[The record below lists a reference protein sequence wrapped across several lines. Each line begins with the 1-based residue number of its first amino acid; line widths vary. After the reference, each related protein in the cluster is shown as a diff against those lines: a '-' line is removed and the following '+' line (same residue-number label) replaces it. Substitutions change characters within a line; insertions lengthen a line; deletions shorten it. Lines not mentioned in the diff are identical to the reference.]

1 VLSLSEYCN
10 IFDCQTSTVSG
21 SDLLRKIGEPA
32 PPGGLKLK
40 LFRAPL
46 YFYRFKLGFLLG
58 ERFIHLRHW
67 GRKSGKLKE
76 TVLEVIDQDKAN
88 KKVFSGSGFGE
99 KSQWFKN
106 ISANNSVFVT
116 LRNRQYEAT
125 ARVLSA
131 DEAKDVL
138 LRYVKTHPKSIHGVA
153 RLSGYDI
160 DGSEQDIL
168 EFSQIIKVVEFTLG
182 GRA

>member
-1 VLSLSEYCN
+1 M
-10 IFDCQTSTVSG
+10 
-21 SDLLRKIGEPA
+21 LRKIGEPA
-32 PPGGLKLK
+32 PPKGLKLK

-58 ERFIHLRHW
+58 ERFVHLNHW
-67 GRKSGKLKE
+67 GRKSGNLKE

-88 KKVFSGSGFGE
+88 RKVFSASGFGE

-116 LRNRQYEAT
+116 LKNTEYKAT

-138 LRYVKTHPKSIHGVA
+138 LRYVKAHPKSIKGVA
-153 RLSGYDI
+153 RLCGYEM
-160 DGSEQDIL
+160 DGSKQDVL
-168 EFSQIIKVVEFTLG
+168 EFSKIIKIVEFTLA